1 MAKNE
6 TSCIATAAST
16 LVHQLHPQRSDL
28 TKVRALLRQ
37 FQGLD
42 YVRTIPNS
50 VSRVSKRFLKSIAG
64 DSVSVLLCSLVHYES
79 TAS

>member
-1 MAKNE
+1 MVDTPRVQRARQRDMQCMAENE

-16 LVHQLHPQRSDL
+16 LVHQLHPQQSDL

-50 VSRVSKRFLKSIAG
+50 V
-64 DSVSVLLCSLVHYES
+64 
-79 TAS
+79 